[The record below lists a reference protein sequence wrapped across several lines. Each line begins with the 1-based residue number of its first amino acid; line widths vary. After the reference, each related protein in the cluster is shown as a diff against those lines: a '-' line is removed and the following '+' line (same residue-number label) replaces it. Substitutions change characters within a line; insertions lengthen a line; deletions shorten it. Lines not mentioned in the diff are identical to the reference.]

1 MSHHPIDQYT
11 TCRCGGRCQRTR
23 LNATKPILI
32 AGAGL
37 VGSLLALMLSR
48 RGFSVTVIEKRPDLR
63 KAYEKDHRSINLALS
78 HRGWQALTAVGLA
91 DDIQRIAL
99 PMYGRMIHSMA
110 GQQSLQP
117 YGKEGEA
124 IFSVPRNKL
133 NELLLD
139 KADEQANVLIQFEH
153 KLLDFNFDEQ
163 ICRVANASGQEYTV
177 HPDVIFGADGAF
189 SFTRRKMQEKLMM
202 MTCDQTAL
210 APRYKELTIPA
221 GPDGTWLLDPTALH
235 IWPRGSFMMIAL
247 PNQDRT
253 FTCTLFLAA
262 EGDISF
268 DAIQTTDDLQ
278 QFFEHYFPDTLP
290 LIPALE
296 RDFFQNPTSKIMTM
310 QCFPWHYGNKVSLI
324 GDAAHAIVPFYG
336 QGMNSGFE
344 DCMALLDLIGNTA
357 RPNWGEIL
365 PAFQRARKEN
375 TDAIAELSMRNFTEM
390 RDKVAD
396 PAFVLRKQIEAHIH
410 RQYPDKWTPLY
421 SLVSFSHTPYAEALR
436 ISQQQDTIMTQIM
449 SLDKISAVW
458 PQLDYGQILQR
469 YDLPTGSFIPQPNG
483 QLV

>member
-1 MSHHPIDQYT
+1 MRYLPTDQCT
-11 TCRCGGRCQRTR
+11 ACRCGGRCQRSR
-23 LNATKPILI
+23 NAVKPILI

-91 DDIQRIAL
+91 SDIQRIAL
-99 PMYGRMIHSMA
+99 PMYGRMIHSVA

-133 NELLLD
+133 NELLLN

-153 KLLDFNFDEQ
+153 RLLDFNFDEPV
-163 ICRVANASGQEYTV
+163 CRIANASGQEYTV

-202 MTCDQTAL
+202 MTCDQTAT

-221 GPDGTWLLDPTALH
+221 GPNGEWLLDPTALH

-247 PNQDRT
+247 PNQDHT
-253 FTCTLFLAA
+253 FTCTLFMAA
-262 EGDISF
+262 TGDISF
-268 DAIQTTDDLQ
+268 DAIRTNEELHH
-278 QFFEHYFPDTLP
+278 FFGRYFPNALP

-296 RDFFQNPTSKIMTM
+296 TDFFRNPTSTIMTM
-310 QCFPWHYGNKVSLI
+310 QCFPWHYENKVSLI

-344 DCMALLDLIGNTA
+344 DCMALLDLIGNTS
-357 RPNWGEIL
+357 RPNWAEIL

-375 TDAIAELSMRNFTEM
+375 SDAIAELSLRNFTEM

-396 PAFVLRKQIEAHIH
+396 PVFVLRKQIEAHIH
-410 RQYPDKWTPLY
+410 RHYPDQWTPLY

-436 ISQQQDTIMTQIM
+436 ISQQQDVIMNRIM
-449 SLDKISAVW
+449 GIEGIGASW
-458 PQLDYGQILQR
+458 QHLDYEHILRNHARPDAVFDAQPAGQ
-469 YDLPTGSFIPQPNG
+469 F
-483 QLV
+483 V